1 MMTPPDPTAPRVRP
15 DPPPGASGAFVLGS
29 RPAFFAEL
37 FDTTVR
43 FSAVGIADNIGTVLT
58 GGLAP
63 MLASALLLWF
73 DHSVTGVVVFIAL
86 MSALTV
92 VTVAPARETRGA
104 ADPAEETAARLENL
118 QTAP

>member
-1 MMTPPDPTAPRVRP
+1 M
-15 DPPPGASGAFVLGS
+15 
-29 RPAFFAEL
+29 
-37 FDTTVR
+37 
-43 FSAVGIADNIGTVLT
+43 LT

-92 VTVAPARETRGA
+92 ATVALARETRGA
-104 ADPAEETAARLENL
+104 AEPTEEAAARK
-118 QTAP
+118 QDVRTAP

>member
-1 MMTPPDPTAPRVRP
+1 M
-15 DPPPGASGAFVLGS
+15 
-29 RPAFFAEL
+29 
-37 FDTTVR
+37 
-43 FSAVGIADNIGTVLT
+43 LT

-92 VTVAPARETRGA
+92 ATVALARETRGA
-104 ADPAEETAARLENL
+104 ADPAEETAAPEQNL
-118 QTAP
+118 QAAP